1 MLGLLVSKDL
11 LRLEPQVDLLLGT
24 LNGIGAVANV
34 AADVL
39 RRH

>member
-1 MLGLLVSKDL
+1 MLSLLVIKDL

-24 LNGIGAVANV
+24 FNGIGAVANV

>member
-1 MLGLLVSKDL
+1 MLSLLVFKDL
-11 LRLEPQVDLLLGT
+11 LRLEPQSDLLLGT
-24 LNGIGAVANV
+24 LDGIGAVANV